1 MLFMAAA
8 VSLRSHPARG
18 DDLVVV
24 PVVALSSPLRDLSLA
39 LLERVFIGGVVED
52 AHGRKLIPFNHPP
65 KTAVRALFD
74 RRVLDMTPDEVARYW
89 VDQRIRGNVRP
100 PRTVPRT
107 ELLKKVVA
115 ELPGA
120 ISYLATSDLDGSVRA
135 LSVSGVPHGSPKY
148 PIR

>member
-1 MLFMAAA
+1 MLTRRQMLFMAAA

-65 KTAVRALFD
+65 KTVEPSSTAACS
-74 RRVLDMTPDEVARYW
+74 T
-89 VDQRIRGNVRP
+89 
-100 PRTVPRT
+100 
-107 ELLKKVVA
+107 
-115 ELPGA
+115 
-120 ISYLATSDLDGSVRA
+120 
-135 LSVSGVPHGSPKY
+135 
-148 PIR
+148 